1 MTLTKPDG
9 KGLGFTV
16 AGGAIT
22 TGGCYIKAVLQNPA
36 LSDGRLKPGDRLIKV
51 SRVFALYFS
60 YNNIVYLESKSHLLC
75 QVTAFLQLQNVTTP
89 ILFYKVYLILICFCE

>member
-51 SRVFALYFS
+51 RIFCFQ
-60 YNNIVYLESKSHLLC
+60 IM
-75 QVTAFLQLQNVTTP
+75 LQQAS
-89 ILFYKVYLILICFCE
+89 IH